1 MKITFFLLA
10 MTVLSKYI
18 VKHFGMFELR
28 KDEAADVSQVG
39 ANMLCWE
46 FSACDVIWKM
56 VNIF

>member
-1 MKITFFLLA
+1 